1 MKTNALYS
9 AVCTALLVGATTL
22 ASAQTPTPPVGSTAK
37 HPIDNAKVAMS
48 AEYRAEKDRI
58 EADAKV
64 AKAKCG
70 DLKDNAKDICKA
82 EAKATEKVAMAELEN
97 KRHGT
102 PHSQYEVEKTK
113 AETAYDVAKEKCED
127 KAGADVSACK
137 KSAKADEKAAIAMAK
152 ANMKQVSASK

>member
-1 MKTNALYS
+1 MKTKTLCAAIASAL
-9 AVCTALLVGATTL
+9 VLGATPF
-22 ASAQTPTPPVGSTAK
+22 ASAADTPTPPVGSTAK

-70 DLKDNAKDICKA
+70 DLKDNAKDVCRA

-102 PHSQYEVEKTK
+102 ANSLYEVEKTK
-113 AETAYDVAKEKCED
+113 AETAYDIAKEKCED
-127 KAGADVSACK
+127 KAGTEVSACK
-137 KSAKADEKAAIAMAK
+137 KAAKADEQAAIAKAK
-152 ANMKQVSASK
+152 ANKKLASK

>member
-1 MKTNALYS
+1 MKTLYTAICSALM
-9 AVCTALLVGATTL
+9 LGATTL
-22 ASAQTPTPPVGSTAK
+22 ASAQTPAPPVGSTLK

-48 AEYRAEKDRI
+48 AEYRAEKERI

-70 DLKDNAKDICKA
+70 ELKDNAKDICRA
-82 EAKATEKVAMAELEN
+82 EAKANEKVALAELEN

-102 PHSQYEVEKTK
+102 AHSQYEVEKAK

-127 KAGADVSACK
+127 KTGAEVSACK
-137 KSAKADEKAAIAMAK
+137 KAAKADEQVAIAQAK
-152 ANMKQVSASK
+152 ANMKKVASK